1 MKNQDSESGAGKDF
15 VPLKRS
21 RSEGS
26 ILDSS
31 DIAANKSM
39 GGSEGNISQC
49 SVQSN
54 KTRKSAE
61 LIIEDTGK
69 NNKYFWSKV
78 WIKKY
83 ETHSETGH

>member
-69 NNKYFWSKV
+69 NNKYFWNTYMTPSF
-78 WIKKY
+78 IC
-83 ETHSETGH
+83 